1 MTTENFRQLP
11 NGQFM
16 NLVDGTGPYI
26 RTAPGVFELASLAP
40 SWALMVARNR
50 IPGALRTVR
59 LGNNPD
65 VDSGTVPETVWSGGG
80 QYPWMSAATALEAVS
95 TSVQDNPTGTGAAT
109 INVPGLD
116 ANFSPLTVPVTLN
129 GTTPVAL
136 SSNLLRVQA
145 AAVSSRGSAA
155 VNGGTNIG
163 DIIIRDAGGGTVRMI
178 IPAGYGVSRS
188 STYTVPADR
197 VLTLES
203 FFGCVNRSTNTDT
216 VEIGIVLRNA
226 ITGMESRPFE
236 FSIRATP
243 YLHDLKDA
251 PSVVP
256 ARTDVRFDVVFTAN
270 PNTNVSA
277 AFAGKELLN
286 T

>member
-1 MTTENFRQLP
+1 M
-11 NGQFM
+11 
-16 NLVDGTGPYI
+16 
-26 RTAPGVFELASLAP
+26 SLRSEKV
-40 SWALMVARNR
+40 SWSLMVAMNR
-50 IPGALRTVR
+50 VQGAQRLVR

-65 VDSGTVPETVWSGGG
+65 VDSATAPETVWSEGG
-80 QYPWMSAATALEAVS
+80 QYPWMAAATALEAVS
-95 TSVQDNPTGTGAAT
+95 TSAQDNPTGAGAAT

-116 ANFSPLTVPVTLN
+116 VNFSPLTVPVTLN
-129 GTTPVAL
+129 GLTAVPL
-136 SSNLLRVQA
+136 SSNLLRVQS

-163 DIIIRDAGGGTVRMI
+163 DVIIRDAGGGTVRMI

-188 STYTVPADR
+188 TTYTVPANR

-256 ARTDVRFDVVFTAN
+256 ARTDVRFDVAFTAN
-270 PNTNVSA
+270 NNTNVSA
-277 AFAGKELLN
+277 AFVGKELQN